1 MTRST
6 NGGTPARQARRRR
19 EPPPLPRHPY
29 RDSALLHAV
38 FALVI
43 IVVALFTGGS
53 IVTAFLVA
61 CGYFVLATAW
71 SWVRFHQRLKVAA
84 QTESGGAVEG
94 DG

>member
-6 NGGTPARQARRRR
+6 NGGRPARQARRRR
-19 EPPPLPRHPY
+19 EPPPLPRHPF

-43 IVVALFTGGS
+43 IVVALLTGGS
-53 IVTAFLVA
+53 VVTAFLVA
-61 CGYFVLATAW
+61 CGYFVLATGW
-71 SWVRFHQRLKVAA
+71 SWMRFSQRLKATA
-84 QTESGGAVEG
+84 ETDSSEAVEG